1 MLQTSVVNKQF
12 SRIKSAIRDQWLW
25 RCLFAGILVPCGF
38 APIHL
43 PGLAILGMALLFA
56 QLQQQP
62 RKQAFINGFIFGL
75 GFLGVGVSWIYV
87 SVHEYGHLN
96 ALVSAIITLFFVFY
110 LAIYPGL
117 VALLYSQLSIKRS
130 MLLQCFLFSALW
142 CLGEYARSTF
152 LSGFPWLLLGY
163 AQIDTPL
170 KHLLPIIG
178 VYGTGFFACL
188 SATFLVASVFS
199 KRPLKYLYLMAFIAI
214 LLAPGLLHKIEWT
227 TVNPTPISVAVVQ
240 PNLSIRDQWD
250 EHLFWQLLQQYD
262 DAFNQLIGKK
272 QLIVLPES
280 AIPLPASY
288 IHDFMDNIH
297 QRAKEMGTS
306 ILLGIPMPTT
316 ADDNAYYNTL
326 TALGR
331 AKGFYFKQHLVPFGE
346 FIPQSFRVLT
356 EWLSIPAANMKPGK
370 SNQKLIHSNHYPI
383 ASLICYELAY
393 PQLLRQQMPQAQWIV
408 SISDDGW
415 FGHSLAMYQQLQM
428 AQVLSMLTG
437 RFQVVAN
444 KEGLSSIIDE
454 HGQLLH
460 TLPAF
465 TAGVLEATLYPATGA
480 TPWVRWGDGW
490 LLLLCLC
497 LVILAG
503 ITSARRHITN
513 RKIIKQV

>member
-1 MLQTSVVNKQF
+1 
-12 SRIKSAIRDQWLW
+12 
-25 RCLFAGILVPCGF
+25 
-38 APIHL
+38 
-43 PGLAILGMALLFA
+43 
-56 QLQQQP
+56 
-62 RKQAFINGFIFGL
+62 
-75 GFLGVGVSWIYV
+75 
-87 SVHEYGHLN
+87 
-96 ALVSAIITLFFVFY
+96 
-110 LAIYPGL
+110 
-117 VALLYSQLSIKRS
+117 
-130 MLLQCFLFSALW
+130 
-142 CLGEYARSTF
+142 
-152 LSGFPWLLLGY
+152 
-163 AQIDTPL
+163 
-170 KHLLPIIG
+170 
-178 VYGTGFFACL
+178 
-188 SATFLVASVFS
+188 
-199 KRPLKYLYLMAFIAI
+199 
-214 LLAPGLLHKIEWT
+214 
-227 TVNPTPISVAVVQ
+227 
-240 PNLSIRDQWD
+240 
-250 EHLFWQLLQQYD
+250 
-262 DAFNQLIGKK
+262 
-272 QLIVLPES
+272 
-280 AIPLPASY
+280 
-288 IHDFMDNIH
+288 
-297 QRAKEMGTS
+297 
-306 ILLGIPMPTT
+306 
-316 ADDNAYYNTL
+316 
-326 TALGR
+326 
-331 AKGFYFKQHLVPFGE
+331 
-346 FIPQSFRVLT
+346 
-356 EWLSIPAANMKPGK
+356 MKPGK